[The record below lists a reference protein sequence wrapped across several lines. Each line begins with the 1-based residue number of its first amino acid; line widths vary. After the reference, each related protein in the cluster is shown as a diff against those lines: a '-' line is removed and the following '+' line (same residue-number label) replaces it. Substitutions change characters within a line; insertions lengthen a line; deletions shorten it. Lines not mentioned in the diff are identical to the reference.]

1 MDKKKTRIVL
11 RHPKSMQTE
20 INSMVSKKEIKKS
33 FMDKKDFINRL
44 WIIEMQNFTIKSI
57 VLENSIIKSFMER
70 ERKWRYDSI
79 PINMTKHK

>member
-1 MDKKKTRIVL
+1 MICNFGYLPSNMDKKKTRIVL

-44 WIIEMQNFTIKSI
+44 
-57 VLENSIIKSFMER
+57 
-70 ERKWRYDSI
+70 
-79 PINMTKHK
+79 